1 MINFLGVP
9 FGSWNAHTIFQPLKP
24 LEKLLWVEVYMY
36 SYFFTFSIAI
46 CAEIPPNI
54 RICMCVIEAAWKGWD
69 LVVSQLHDMTQNI
82 VFFPCNIIISLYSVH
97 LVSDLWLTRDPLSC
111 KHCYSPA
118 TVCGRTRFPP
128 WWNRPECE
136 QLCRLA
142 AALLFYTRTHG
153 VVES

>member
-54 RICMCVIEAAWKGWD
+54 RICMCDRGSMEGVGFGG
-69 LVVSQLHDMTQNI
+69 Q
-82 VFFPCNIIISLYSVH
+82 
-97 LVSDLWLTRDPLSC
+97 
-111 KHCYSPA
+111 PA
-118 TVCGRTRFPP
+118 T
-128 WWNRPECE
+128 
-136 QLCRLA
+136 
-142 AALLFYTRTHG
+142 
-153 VVES
+153 